1 MFENEELQDHLES
14 SFTVSSASALITE
27 WNMNVPGNIFKL
39 GNYRYRKAGAQYS
52 AIPNFFDRSDSGN
65 FYTNALN
72 SEVSVEA
79 GYQVDDS
86 TPLLFKYTK
95 DKEKLYYSLEDCLK
109 PFRPRSGINKASFF
123 TNKYLSNVN
132 KDMYLRP
139 RYYMPHRD
147 DEFKYWRSFRTESTG
162 TTLTTA
168 NVEYGI
174 SKNSS
179 NAVHFIDDA
188 VPFVV
193 YKEEV
198 PANRLVV
205 KVQTHIGDINLGPF
219 KGSSGTKLDPLY
231 GEANKTVPKRFRV
244 EYLTPTDEWATAYTF
259 SDATT
264 RSDNTPVFGS
274 DGYLSLEYGLN
285 IPEQYKNNFILIGTI
300 EKFGLIN
307 LDADIG
313 NAYIVLTEGGQQ
325 GTLYIYD
332 GNEFQVYTPEYS
344 WKIGTDGVYEN
355 TQFVTNLTNPLY
367 FTNVNTSTKVYRE
380 FVWIK
385 GIRVVVE
392 SMSIPDV
399 PFELI
404 EISPRLVVD
413 LTERLLNFKL
423 TKVLS
428 NMTTSA
434 LPVGELAVSTGSVSL
449 FDDDSAFNLNNIWDG
464 DSGSIIAKYVQKNIK
479 FSFYDV
485 IKNVNN
491 TNYYVPVKNLYSEG
505 IPQTDQTAGTIE
517 INLRDFYFYLE
528 SIKAPEI
535 FITEV
540 SLGQAVSILLD
551 SIGFSNYIFK
561 RLPDESDPVI
571 PFFFISPEQSV
582 AEVLNKLAVATQTA
596 MFFDEYNNFVVMSKN
611 YLLDDTNVRE
621 LNMTLYGSQDELMS
635 GINENT
641 YPVKL
646 SNIIEISS
654 QDQKVYNAGTINY
667 TSRYIQ
673 RSYGSLKQSQMT
685 DQEKTW
691 IYKPVLLWEISGT
704 EATKTLNN
712 EKQKKYTLGAMPL
725 NSNLSASIPTVLN
738 RRLINNI
745 LDFGEN
751 IFYITRFQGYF
762 YANGEVIK
770 YDAVEYNIT
779 GTGNIWITT
788 NLEYQKY
795 FSELPFNGKIYPT
808 GLVRIYSEP
817 YYEVIDGITKIK
829 NGAVVSHG
837 RGQFNT
843 PVTIHSAG
851 VDSYWTNNL
860 YVQGCEMDSQLLYTT
875 STGAEVEVEA
885 GAAGV
890 NKQRADK
897 SQRNSIIKNFLSTA
911 YKTETGISSIQT
923 AQAGTIQS
931 SALVFNGPEFA
942 IQENPRNFV
951 SYVWKK
957 LDGAY
962 KHFGT
967 RLRIVGKIESAGDR
981 SQSPVGGMTYYN
993 IPGTDPTQT
1002 VSIGGGSGG
1011 ICLINPIT
1019 NNGYYFE
1026 LNALTSS
1033 TIERSLT
1040 IDTESG
1046 SSQISVDNV
1055 LFYKVQ
1061 KAVGSSSALPT
1072 KLWGGSANILVD
1084 DGNFTGQ
1091 YRFVGE
1097 ENPTVYDL
1105 SMEYVDI
1112 NPTTRVFY
1120 LYLNQKLIKV
1130 ITDQDPISLVDPS
1143 IGLFVRGTSKLMFEN
1158 VYALSK
1164 NYADNGVFDLNTPV
1178 ASVFVDDNL
1187 QVNASEAL
1195 NKYAMSGIIQK
1206 TYLSGISPTSTKEY
1220 NIYFEEFGTIMRECA
1235 YFNIKYDRAYPA
1247 LYAQIAPTFNRLRGY
1262 TVSGFSASSYGAEF
1276 LIFNNT
1282 DTLLN
1287 LDETTGNYLRI
1298 FGITFTQDTT
1308 NKITVDD
1315 YYKKRGSFSDPELK
1329 GDVLISSPYKF
1340 TNEYDSIKTSRILY
1354 GKNEFTLDSEY
1365 IQDQDTAEN
1374 ILGWVIQK
1382 NLRPR
1387 KAIGL
1392 QIFPMSTLQIGD
1404 LVNINYKDDENI
1416 DVISSPETRFVVYNI
1431 EYAKAAEGPTMT
1443 VYLSEV

>member
-1 MFENEELQDHLES
+1 VFENEDLKSHLQS
-14 SFTVSSASALITE
+14 SFTINSGSALIAE
-27 WNMNVPGNIFKL
+27 WNMNIPGNVFKL
-39 GNYRYRKAGAQYS
+39 GNYRYRKSSTQYN
-52 AIPNFFDRSDSGN
+52 AIPNSFDRTDSGRY
-65 FYTNALN
+65 YTNALN
-72 SEVSVEA
+72 SDIVVES
-79 GYQVDDS
+79 GFKDNTS
-86 TPLLFKYTK
+86 TPLLFQYTK
-95 DKEKLYYSLEDCLK
+95 DKETLYYSLEDCLK

-123 TNKYLSNVN
+123 SNKYISNVN

-139 RYYMPHRD
+139 RYYMSHRD
-147 DEFKYWRSFRTESTG
+147 DEFKYWRSYRTESSG
-162 TTLTTA
+162 TTTA
-168 NVEYGI
+168 TSNIEYGI
-174 SKNSS
+174 SKNST
-179 NAVHFIDDA
+179 NAVHFIDDT

-193 YKEEV
+193 YKEQV
-198 PANRLVV
+198 PANRLVM
-205 KVQTHIGDINLGPF
+205 KVQTHVGDINLGPF
-219 KGSSGTKLDPLY
+219 KGASGSTPDPLF
-231 GEANKTVPKRFRV
+231 GENNKVVPKRFKV
-244 EYLTPTDEWATAYTF
+244 EYLNATDQWITAYTF
-259 SDATT
+259 ADGDL
-264 RSDNTPVFGS
+264 REDNTPIFGS
-274 DGYLSLEYGLN
+274 DGYLSLEYGLQV
-285 IPEQYKNNFILIGTI
+285 PAQYKDNFILIGTI
-300 EKFGLIN
+300 DYQN
-307 LDADIG
+307 LEVTPAELG
-313 NAYIVLTEGGQQ
+313 NAYLVPSEIGGP
-325 GTLYIYD
+325 GTLY
-332 GNEFQVYTPEYS
+332 VYNGSSFVSYPAEYK

-355 TQFVTNLTNPLY
+355 TQFVTDITNPDY
-367 FTNVNTSTKVYRE
+367 FTSQNTSVRTYRE

-385 GIRVVVE
+385 GMRIIVE
-392 SMSIPDV
+392 SMSIPNV

-404 EISPRLVVD
+404 EFSPRLVVD
-413 LTERLLNFKL
+413 LTGKLVNFKV

-428 NMTTSA
+428 NMTSTP
-434 LPVGELAVSTGSVSL
+434 LPVGELVSSTGSLTL
-449 FDDDSAFNLNNIWDG
+449 FDDDSAFNINNAWDG
-464 DSGSIIAKYVQKNIK
+464 DSGSILAKYVQKNTK
-479 FSFYDV
+479 FSFYEV
-485 IKNVNN
+485 VKNVNGI
-491 TNYYVPVKNLYSEG
+491 NYYVPIKNLYSEG
-505 IPQTDQTAGTIE
+505 IPQTDQGAGTIS
-517 INLRDFYFYLE
+517 INLRDFYFYFE

-535 FITEV
+535 LLTEV
-540 SLGQAVSILLD
+540 SLGQAVCILLD

-571 PFFFISPEQSV
+571 PFFFISPEQNV

-611 YLLDDTNVRE
+611 YMLDDTNTRT
-621 LNMTLYGSQDELMS
+621 LDMTLYGSQNEIVD

-641 YPVKL
+641 YPTQL
-646 SNIIEISS
+646 SNIIDVSS

-685 DQEKTW
+685 EQEKTW
-691 IYKPVLLWEISGT
+691 IYKPVLLWEVAGT
-704 EATKTLNN
+704 ESTKTLNN
-712 EKQKKYTLGAMPL
+712 EKQQKYTLGAMPL
-725 NSNLSASIPTVLN
+725 NSTLSASIPTVVS
-738 RRLINNI
+738 RQIVNNI

-762 YANGEVIK
+762 YANGEIIK
-770 YDAVEYNIT
+770 YDAVEYNVT
-779 GTGNIWITT
+779 GTGNVWITT

-795 FSELPFNGKIYPT
+795 FSQLPFNGKIYPT

-817 YYEVIDGITKIK
+817 YYETIDGITKIK

-843 PVTIHSAG
+843 PIVAHSAG
-851 VDSYWTNNL
+851 IDSYWTNNN
-860 YVQGCEMDSQLLYTT
+860 YVQGCDMQSQYLYTT
-875 STGAEVEVEA
+875 TNDAELEVES
-885 GAAGV
+885 GAAGL

-897 SQRNSIIKNFLSTA
+897 SQRNSIIRNFLSTA
-911 YKTETGISSIQT
+911 FATETGISAIQT

-931 SALVFNGPEFA
+931 SALVMNGPEFA

-967 RLRIVGKIESAGDR
+967 RLRIIGKIEAAGDR

-993 IPGTDPTQT
+993 IPGLDPTQT

-1011 ICLINPIT
+1011 IALVNPTT

-1026 LNALTSS
+1026 LSALTSS
-1033 TIERSLT
+1033 SVERFLT
-1040 IDTESG
+1040 INPDSG
-1046 SSQISVDNV
+1046 SSEISVDNI

-1061 KAVGSSSALPT
+1061 KAVGSSVAIPT
-1072 KLWGGSANILVD
+1072 KLWGGSGNILVD

-1105 SMEYVDI
+1105 SMEYVDV
-1112 NPTTRVFY
+1112 NSTTRVFY

-1130 ITDQDPISLVDPS
+1130 ITDEDPIPLVDSS
-1143 IGLFVRGTSKLMFEN
+1143 IGLFVRGTSKVMFEN
-1158 VYALSK
+1158 VYALGK
-1164 NYADNGVFDLNTPV
+1164 NYADNAVFDLNTPI
-1178 ASVFVDDNL
+1178 ASVFGDDNM
-1187 QVNASEAL
+1187 QINASEAL
-1195 NKYAMSGIIQK
+1195 NKYAMSGVIQK
-1206 TYLSGISPTSTKEY
+1206 TYLTGISPTSTKAY
-1220 NIYFEEFGTIMRECA
+1220 NMYFEEFGTIMRECA
-1235 YFNIKYDRAYPA
+1235 YFNVKYDRAYPA

-1315 YYKKRGSFSDPELK
+1315 FYKKRGSLSDPELK
-1329 GDVLISSPYKF
+1329 GDVVISSPYKF
-1340 TNEYDSIKTSRILY
+1340 TDEYDSIKTSRLLY

-1365 IQDQDTAEN
+1365 IQDQDTAED

-1392 QIFPMSTLQIGD
+1392 QIFPMPTLQVGD
-1404 LVNINYKDDENI
+1404 LVNINYKDNDGI
-1416 DVISSPETRFVVYNI
+1416 DVLASPDTRFVVYNI
-1431 EYAKAAEGPTMT
+1431 EYSKAVEGPNMA